1 MNNSIREALWSLQQ
15 AYENYSTALDQTN
28 AKHVYDNYLSI
39 VSKISPFDN
48 LVEKMR
54 IMDFKNIS
62 IIKDK
67 VQYSDVKLSPL
78 NEEIKNAFNEVFTER
93 SDLIYNLRI

>member
-15 AYENYSTALDQTN
+15 AYENYSMALDQTN

-54 IMDFKNIS
+54 VTDFKNIS

-67 VQYSDVKLSPL
+67 VQYSDAKEVKISPL
-78 NEEIKNAFNEVFTER
+78 NEEIKKC
-93 SDLIYNLRI
+93 I

>member
-1 MNNSIREALWSLQQ
+1 M
-15 AYENYSTALDQTN
+15 ALDQTN

-67 VQYSDVKLSPL
+67 VQYSDVKISPL